1 MSPSETAHDFR
12 SAILVVPHTG
22 AFEIS
27 RKKIL
32 NRTAKTHRYH
42 LLFKRFWCLR
52 TESNRRRAGLQPTAL
67 PTELPRQIW
76 STRLDS
82 NQRYVGVAVR
92 SHCPLGHECK
102 WLGWLDSNQRMRESK
117 SLALPLG
124 DTPILVL
131 PTGLEPASPA

>member
-1 MSPSETAHDFR
+1 ML
-12 SAILVVPHTG
+12 SAIPTHDVRTAVLVVPHTG

-27 RKKIL
+27 GKQSL
-32 NRTAKTHRYH
+32 NCTAKTHWCH
-42 LLFKRFWCLR
+42 FLSQFWCLR
-52 TESNRRRAGLQPTAL
+52 TESNRRRPDLQSSAL

-92 SHCPLGHECK
+92 SHCPLVHECK

-131 PTGLEPASPA
+131 PTGFEPVSPA